1 MNILVI
7 NGSPKGKNS
16 ITLQS
21 MLYLEKKN
29 IDHHFEFLHIGPII
43 RKLEKDFSE
52 AKKML
57 EKAELIIFSYPVYT
71 FLAPY
76 QMHRFIELVYDND
89 VNVKDKWATQI
100 TTSKHFYDITA
111 HRFMNE
117 NMLDFGLKV
126 LPGLSQDMEDLLK
139 ERGRKELL
147 DWMKMTE
154 FRIEMGIFRARKERA
169 IEVQRKYEAKLDNI
183 PKTGKKK
190 ISIVTNVED
199 NDSSLQNMIEDFR
212 RSIPYEATVFNIGKF
227 PFSGGCLGCFG
238 CAKTGKCVHKD
249 GFDSYLREQ
258 IQSADSIVYAFRIKH
273 HFTASSMK
281 CYDDRQFCNG
291 HRAVTAGTPTA
302 YIIAGDLGAEE
313 NLKDLIEARAS
324 VGGNYL
330 SQIVTDEGEDVSSSI
345 ESAAKALTFAL
356 VNNIAEPRNFYGV
369 GGNKIFRDLIYEMRG
384 LMKADHKFYKRNG
397 YYSDL
402 PQRHLGRMIA
412 MQFVGLLL
420 SLPGA
425 EKKKGMM
432 MKGMLMP
439 YKKVLEQK

>member
-356 VNNIAEPRNFYGV
+356 ENNIAEPRNFYGV

>member
-7 NGSPKGKNS
+7 NGSPKEKNS

-199 NDSSLQNMIEDFR
+199 DDSSLQNMIEDFR

-281 CYDDRQFCNG
+281 CFDDRQFCNG

-356 VNNIAEPRNFYGV
+356 ENNIAEPRNFYGV

-402 PQRHLGRMIA
+402 PQRHIGRMIA

-439 YKKVLEQK
+439 YKKVLE

>member
-1 MNILVI
+1 
-7 NGSPKGKNS
+7 
-16 ITLQS
+16 
-21 MLYLEKKN
+21 
-29 IDHHFEFLHIGPII
+29 
-43 RKLEKDFSE
+43 
-52 AKKML
+52 
-57 EKAELIIFSYPVYT
+57 
-71 FLAPY
+71 
-76 QMHRFIELVYDND
+76 
-89 VNVKDKWATQI
+89 
-100 TTSKHFYDITA
+100 
-111 HRFMNE
+111 
-117 NMLDFGLKV
+117 
-126 LPGLSQDMEDLLK
+126 
-139 ERGRKELL
+139 
-147 DWMKMTE
+147 MTE

-169 IEVQRKYEAKLDNI
+169 IESQRKYEAKLDNI

-199 NDSSLQNMIEDFR
+199 NDSSLQNIIEDFR
-212 RSIPYEATVFNIGKF
+212 RSLPYEATVFNIGKF

-302 YIIAGDLGAEE
+302 YIIAGDLGTEE

-356 VNNIAEPRNFYGV
+356 ENNIAEPRNFYGV

-402 PQRHLGRMIA
+402 PQRHIGRMIA

>member
-1 MNILVI
+1 
-7 NGSPKGKNS
+7 
-16 ITLQS
+16 

-356 VNNIAEPRNFYGV
+356 ENNIAEPRNFYGV

>member
-356 VNNIAEPRNFYGV
+356 ENNIAEPRNFYGV

-402 PQRHLGRMIA
+402 PQRHIGRMIA

>member
-199 NDSSLQNMIEDFR
+199 DDSSLQNMIEDFR

-356 VNNIAEPRNFYGV
+356 ENNIAEPRNFYGV

-402 PQRHLGRMIA
+402 PQRHIGRMIA

-439 YKKVLEQK
+439 YKKVLE

>member
-356 VNNIAEPRNFYGV
+356 ENNIAEPRNFYGV

-420 SLPGA
+420 SLPEA